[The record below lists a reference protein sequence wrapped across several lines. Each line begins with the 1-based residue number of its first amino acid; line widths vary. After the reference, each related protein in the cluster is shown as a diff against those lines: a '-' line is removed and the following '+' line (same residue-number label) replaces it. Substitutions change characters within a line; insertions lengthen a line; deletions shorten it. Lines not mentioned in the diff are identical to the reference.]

1 MAMSS
6 DSDGLRGTT
15 ERLDREVSTGE
26 VNKLGIDEGA
36 EGVTCSNLL
45 SCLFSLAALLLV

>member
-1 MAMSS
+1 MAMRRE
-6 DSDGLRGTT
+6 SDGLRGTT
-15 ERLDREVSTGE
+15 ERLDSEVSTGE

-45 SCLFSLAALLLV
+45 RLFTLAALLLV